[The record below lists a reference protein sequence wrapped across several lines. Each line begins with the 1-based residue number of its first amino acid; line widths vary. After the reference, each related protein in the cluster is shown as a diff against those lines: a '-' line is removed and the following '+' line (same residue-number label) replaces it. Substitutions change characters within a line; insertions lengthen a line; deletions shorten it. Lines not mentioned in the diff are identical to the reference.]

1 MFSKPIMIAASVA
14 AANATLM
21 AAPGAGND
29 LATKSDATGCALCI
43 SRSDAN
49 IVFVLGDAATDKVN
63 YWSTVTT
70 WKTTSISAVSGKT
83 DSVLG
88 DACCASASTNESA
101 AATSVICAKGFTN
114 FDATHNHSQLKLL
127 GNDFYQSALAQCPH
141 NTANCVAAVV
151 DSNKATIT
159 PADLRYIKLEAL
171 GSIAT
176 LTIKV
181 LKTGSNTGEVGATPS
196 LK

>member
-21 AAPGAGND
+21 AKPSGTNT

-49 IVFVLGDAATDKVN
+49 ILFVLGGATTDKDN
-63 YWSTVTT
+63 YWATPSSWT
-70 WKTTSISAVSGKT
+70 TTSISAASGKT

-88 DACCASASTNESA
+88 DACCAA
-101 AATSVICAKGFTN
+101 ANTPETGDGTTFCAKGFTA
-114 FDATHNHSQLKLL
+114 FDGTHAHSQLKLKA
-127 GNDFYQSALAQCPH
+127 NDFYQSALAQCPH
-141 NTANCVAAVV
+141 NTTNCVAAVV
-151 DSNKATIT
+151 DSKAATIT
-159 PADLRYIKLEAL
+159 PDDLRYIKLEAL

-181 LKTGSNTGEVGATPS
+181 LKTGAGTGEVGTAPS